1 MTGIYGWLIVNRF
14 LHTDKFCELYGWFA
28 SSAEQYG
35 VELDV
40 LTNDEL
46 CCSLT
51 DESAIPLVNGAPA
64 GRLPDFVLFYDKD
77 IRLAEQLERC
87 GLKLYNS
94 ARAIELCDDKS
105 LMHSRLAGLVPM
117 PQTYSAPFTYENI
130 GYCNTEFVDTM
141 FTLLGAPVV
150 VKEVYGSFGQQVY
163 LCGTPDEARELL
175 ARIGGKKV
183 IFQKFIASSFG
194 RDLRLNVVGGRV
206 VAAML
211 RYNEHG
217 DFRANIT
224 NGGSMQPHTPTPEEE
239 ELAVRTAVLLGL
251 DFCGVDL
258 LFGEDGGPL
267 LCEVNSNAH
276 FKSIYQ
282 CTGVNAAELI
292 MAHILSDVRYNAE
305 HSES

>member
-1 MTGIYGWLIVNRF
+1 MKALNGWLIVNRF
-14 LHTDKFCELYGWFA
+14 LHTKKFSELYDWFG
-28 SSAEQYG
+28 SAAALHRVG
-35 VELDV
+35 LDV
-40 LTNDEL
+40 FTNDEL
-46 CCSLT
+46 TCSLSGEPAVILNGEPV
-51 DESAIPLVNGAPA
+51 ES
-64 GRLPDFVLFYDKD
+64 LPDFVLFYDKD

-87 GLKLYNS
+87 GLRLFNS

-117 PQTYSAPFTYENI
+117 PQTYAAPFTYENI
-130 GYCNTEFVDTM
+130 GYNNTAFVDIM
-141 FTLLGAPVV
+141 FTLLGAPLV

-163 LCGTPDEARELL
+163 LCVSPDEARALL
-175 ARIGGKKV
+175 AKIGGKKV

-206 VAAML
+206 VASML

-217 DFRANIT
+217 DFRANIS
-224 NGGSMQPHTPTPEEE
+224 NGGSMQPHAPSPEEE
-239 ELAVRTAVLLGL
+239 ALAVRTAELLGL

-258 LFGEDGGPL
+258 LFNEDGSPI

-276 FKSIYQ
+276 FKSIYE

-292 MAHILSDVRYNAE
+292 IKHIVGSLGTRGE
-305 HSES
+305 

>member
-1 MTGIYGWLIVNRF
+1 MNDRYGWLVVNRF
-14 LHTDKFCELYGWFA
+14 LNSKKFSELYDWFGA
-28 SSAEQYG
+28 AAGLYG
-35 VELDV
+35 VELEV
-40 LTNDEL
+40 LYNDEL
-46 CCSLT
+46 TCSLT
-51 DESAIPLVNGAPA
+51 DGAPRVLRGGAPA
-64 GRLPDFVLFYDKD
+64 ERMPDFVLFYDKD

-87 GLKLYNS
+87 GLRLFNS

-105 LMHSRLAGLVPM
+105 LMHARLAGLVPM
-117 PQTYSAPFTYENI
+117 PQTYSAPFTYETV
-130 GYCNTEFVDTM
+130 GYTDTEFVDTM
-141 FTLLGAPVV
+141 FRLLGAPVV
-150 VKEVYGSFGQQVY
+150 VKEVFGSFGQQVY
-163 LCGTPDEARELL
+163 LCRTPEEAKELI
-175 ARIGGKKV
+175 AGIGGKKL

-206 VAAML
+206 VACML

-224 NGGSMQPHTPTPEEE
+224 NGGSMQRHTPTPEEE
-239 ELAVRTAVLLGL
+239 ALAVRTAELLGL

-258 LFGEDGGPL
+258 LFGEDGGPI

-292 MAHILSDVRYNAE
+292 MAHIIGSL
-305 HSES
+305 